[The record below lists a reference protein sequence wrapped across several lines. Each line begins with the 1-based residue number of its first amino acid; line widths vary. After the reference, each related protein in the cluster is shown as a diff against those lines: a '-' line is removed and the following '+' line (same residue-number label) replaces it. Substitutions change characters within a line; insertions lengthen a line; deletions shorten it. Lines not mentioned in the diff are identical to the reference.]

1 MLIPSTAEIELAG
14 QSEPDR
20 QGIGL
25 LPVGLRGFVRDHLRQ
40 ALDADLVWVGLEDW
54 LGQVELKP
62 FSMGIKQSI
71 EVCFFIRLPTVGWPG
86 LQVNRRGG
94 PRRMA

>member
-25 LPVGLRGFVRDHLRQ
+25 PPVGLRGFSSATISARPHR
-40 ALDADLVWVGLEDW
+40 
-54 LGQVELKP
+54 
-62 FSMGIKQSI
+62 
-71 EVCFFIRLPTVGWPG
+71 
-86 LQVNRRGG
+86 
-94 PRRMA
+94 PR

>member
-40 ALDADLVWVGLEDW
+40 ATSTSRIGSAKW
-54 LGQVELKP
+54 
-62 FSMGIKQSI
+62 
-71 EVCFFIRLPTVGWPG
+71 
-86 LQVNRRGG
+86 N
-94 PRRMA
+94 

>member
-40 ALDADLVWVGLEDW
+40 ATSTSRIGSAKW
-54 LGQVELKP
+54 
-62 FSMGIKQSI
+62 
-71 EVCFFIRLPTVGWPG
+71 TVQHARQGE
-86 LQVNRRGG
+86 
-94 PRRMA
+94 